1 MRIII
6 IHYNSDFR
14 YLASV
19 CKQQL
24 QGKVSESPLVSRY
37 ITGEGTL
44 HCVSAAVISC
54 GVTRGEVWLPE
65 CGRGVSPRLRGRGEI
80 LRSLVRCLNGKSRS
94 VKLTLNFGT
103 LALP

>member
-1 MRIII
+1 MA
-6 IHYNSDFR
+6 D
-14 YLASV
+14 LASV

-24 QGKVSESPLVSRY
+24 QGKVSESPLVSRF
-37 ITGEGTL
+37 ITGEG
-44 HCVSAAVISC
+44 AVISC
-54 GVTRGEVWLPE
+54 GVTRGEVWLPQ

-80 LRSLVRCLNGKSRS
+80 LRSVVRRCLNGKSRS